1 MFNLLGKP
9 LIDYLSDP
17 LIIIGLILLAIG
29 FATVILAKRITRVAR
44 QSNEIESNDA
54 IYVTLCVI
62 GIIVLVV
69 GFCLC
74 SWFVI
79 DYILSKQK

>member
-9 LIDYLSDP
+9 LIEYLSDP

-29 FATVILAKRITRVAR
+29 FATVILARRITRVAR
-44 QSNEIESNDA
+44 QSNEIDNNDT
-54 IYVTLCVI
+54 IFVTIRVI

-74 SWFVI
+74 GWFVI
-79 DYILSKQK
+79 DYIISKK

>member
-9 LIDYLSDP
+9 LIEYLSDP

-29 FATVILAKRITRVAR
+29 FATVILARRITRVAR
-44 QSNEIESNDA
+44 QSNEIENNDT
-54 IYVTLCVI
+54 IFVTIRVI

-74 SWFVI
+74 GWFVI
-79 DYILSKQK
+79 DYIISKK

>member
-9 LIDYLSDP
+9 LVEYLSDP
-17 LIIIGLILLAIG
+17 LIIIGLVLLAIG

-44 QSNEIESNDA
+44 QSNEIESDDG
-54 IYVTLCVI
+54 IYITIRVI

-74 SWFVI
+74 GWFVI
-79 DYILSKQK
+79 DYIISKK